1 MDSPARDA
9 PIRLTALLAYGF
21 PALPLAALTLPT
33 YILLPKFYASEV
45 GLGLAGVGLILLL
58 ARFWDVISDPVIGQ
72 MSDRIETRFGRRR
85 PWIVAGTPLV
95 MIAVWFLF
103 VPGSGAGAAHLM
115 VWSLVL
121 YTGWTMMILPLT
133 AWGAE
138 LSANYNERSRIAA
151 FRETA
156 IILGTLLALG
166 LPVALGLEDGPAAG
180 GSLALIAWTVI
191 LLLPVA
197 VIALLRF
204 TPEPPVRYRAHVTFR
219 RGLAVLRGN
228 GPFRRLIVAY
238 LINGVAN
245 GLPATMFVLYVAN
258 VLQAPKQAAVLLFVY
273 FLAGIAAVPVWLKL
287 SYRYG
292 KHRIWCWAMIWAA
305 AIFAFVPAL
314 GSGDLWW
321 FVAVCVLTG
330 VSLGADLVLP
340 SSMQADVV
348 DLDTAESGDQRT
360 GLYFALWG
368 MVTKLA
374 LALAVGIAFP
384 LLDLAGFADGEAND
398 PAALWTLIG
407 LYSLAPVIFKAIAI
421 VLMWRYPIT
430 AERQSATRRRIDREL
445 DNARSRTIH
454 DATRSDTLPGGP
466 VRASRM

>member
-1 MDSPARDA
+1 MRDT
-9 PIRLTALLAYGF
+9 PIRLSALLAYGG

-33 YILLPKFYASEV
+33 YILLPNFYASDL
-45 GLGLAGVGLILLL
+45 GLGLSTVGLILLI
-58 ARFWDVISDPVIGQ
+58 ARCWDVVSDPLVGQ
-72 MSDRIETRFGRRR
+72 LSDRIETRYGRRR

-95 MIAVWFLF
+95 MIAAWFLF
-103 VPGSGAGAAHLM
+103 VPGPGVGAMHLLI
-115 VWSLVL
+115 WSLVL

-138 LSANYNERSRIAA
+138 MSFDYNERSRIAA

-166 LPVALGLEDGPAAG
+166 LPLALGNGAGPAARS
-180 GSLALIAWTVI
+180 SLSLIAWM
-191 LLLPVA
+191 
-197 VIALLRF
+197 VIALLPIAVIAMLVL
-204 TPEPPVRYRAHVTFR
+204 TPEPQARYRAHVSLR
-219 RGLAVLRGN
+219 RGLEVLRGN
-228 GPFRRLIVAY
+228 RPFRRLILAY
-238 LINGVAN
+238 LLNGVAN
-245 GLPATMFVLYVAN
+245 GLPATMFVLFVSN
-258 VLQAPKQAAVLLFVY
+258 VLHAPGHAAALLLVY
-273 FLAGIAAVPVWLKL
+273 FLAGILAVPAWLKL

-292 KHRIWCWAMIWAA
+292 KHRTWCWAMIWAA
-305 AIFAFVPAL
+305 AIFAFVPTL
-314 GSGDLWW
+314 GAGDLWG
-321 FVAVCVLTG
+321 FVAICVLTG

-384 LLDLAGFADGEAND
+384 LLDIAGFADGEAND
-398 PAALWTLIG
+398 SEALWTLIG
-407 LYSLAPVIFKAIAI
+407 LYSLAPVIFKAVAI

-430 AERQSATRRRIDREL
+430 AERQAETKRRIDRDMDQPE
-445 DNARSRTIH
+445 
-454 DATRSDTLPGGP
+454 GGTP
-466 VRASRM
+466 HEGAHS

>member
-9 PIRLTALLAYGF
+9 PIRLTALLAYGA

-45 GLGLAGVGLILLL
+45 GLGLASVGLILLM
-58 ARFWDVISDPVIGQ
+58 ARIWDVVSDPVIGQ

-103 VPGSGAGAAHLM
+103 VPGAGAGATHLL

-138 LSANYNERSRIAA
+138 LSASYNERSRIAA

-166 LPVALGLEDGPAAG
+166 LPVALGMKDGPAAG
-180 GSLALIAWTVI
+180 DSLSLIAWTVV

-219 RGLAVLRGN
+219 RGLAVLRHN
-228 GPFRRLIVAY
+228 GPFRRLILAY

-273 FLAGIAAVPVWLKL
+273 FLAGIVAVPVWLKL

-292 KHRIWCWAMIWAA
+292 KHRIWCWAMI
-305 AIFAFVPAL
+305 PA
-314 GSGDLWW
+314 
-321 FVAVCVLTG
+321 
-330 VSLGADLVLP
+330 
-340 SSMQADVV
+340 
-348 DLDTAESGDQRT
+348 R
-360 GLYFALWG
+360 
-368 MVTKLA
+368 K
-374 LALAVGIAFP
+374 
-384 LLDLAGFADGEAND
+384 
-398 PAALWTLIG
+398 
-407 LYSLAPVIFKAIAI
+407 
-421 VLMWRYPIT
+421 
-430 AERQSATRRRIDREL
+430 
-445 DNARSRTIH
+445 
-454 DATRSDTLPGGP
+454 
-466 VRASRM
+466 